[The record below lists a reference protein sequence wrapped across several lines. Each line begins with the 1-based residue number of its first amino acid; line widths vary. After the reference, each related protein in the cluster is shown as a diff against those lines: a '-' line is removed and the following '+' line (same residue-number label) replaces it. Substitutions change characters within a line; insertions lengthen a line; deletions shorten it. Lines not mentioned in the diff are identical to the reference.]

1 MSESFAVTLKPAN
14 LVAKADIDEFG
25 KKADFDDKLTKIN
38 KNVTSNKKIH
48 VEANKGKANWS
59 KK

>member
-48 VEANKGKANWS
+48 VEANKGKAN
-59 KK
+59 